1 MKVKPIGDP
10 YQGRQT
16 YAFLCPGC
24 ALYDAP
30 GSRLY
35 AVHTFRDGPDGWEYN
50 GDGDEPTVRPSI
62 LVTGAHP
69 SHRCHSFITR
79 GQIVFQGDCS
89 HPLKDQTVELADCD
103 HLT

>member
-1 MKVKPIGDP
+1 MKVKPIGEP

-30 GSRLY
+30 GSRLH
-35 AVHTFRDGPDGWEYN
+35 ATHTFDSTWDYN
-50 GDGDEPTVRPSI
+50 GNGDEPTVRPSI
-62 LVTGAHP
+62 LVMGHDGK
-69 SHRCHSFITR
+69 RCHSFITR

-89 HPLKDQTVELADCD
+89 HSLKDQTVDLPDCD
-103 HLT
+103 HIN